1 MQIADLDFCVPED
14 LKSLVEIENA
24 CFAVPWEERLIAAD
38 LGGGGYSTY
47 LKATFKGIIAGYG
60 VLGQND
66 GSAHLM
72 NIAVLPEYRRHGV
85 GLQIMA
91 AFDVLANEWLCK
103 RMYLEVRASNTG
115 ARTFYANLGFVYS
128 SRIKGYYND
137 EEDALVLVARIP
149 LKL

>member
-14 LKSLVEIENA
+14 LKSLVEIEKA
-24 CFAVPWEERLIAAD
+24 CFAVPWEETLIAAD
-38 LGGGGYSTY
+38 LGGRGNSTY
-47 LKATFKGIIAGYG
+47 LKASFKDVVVGYG

-72 NIAVLPEYRRHGV
+72 NIAVLPAYRRHGV
-85 GLQIMA
+85 ALQMMA
-91 AFDVLANEWLCK
+91 AFDILACELLCR

-115 ARTFYANLGFVYS
+115 ARAFYAVGFIYS
-128 SRIKGYYND
+128 SRIKGYYRD
-137 EEDALVLVARIP
+137 GEDALTLIARLP

>member
-14 LKSLVEIENA
+14 LNSLVEIEKA
-24 CFAVPWEERLIAAD
+24 CFAVPWEEELIAAD
-38 LGGGGYSTY
+38 LDGGGYSVY
-47 LKATFKGIIAGYG
+47 LKATFKGVIVGYG

-72 NIAVLPEYRRHGV
+72 NLAVLPVYRRQGV
-85 GLQIMA
+85 GLQLMA

-115 ARTFYANLGFVYS
+115 ARAFYANLGFVYS